1 LDAISFGVAR
11 TIGLPGGHRYGQR
24 MGCKKKRKLTAIL
37 NAEVV
42 SYSGLITYEDLTMS
56 ECLFLAYCGSH

>member
-1 LDAISFGVAR
+1 M
-11 TIGLPGGHRYGQR
+11 GG
-24 MGCKKKRKLTAIL
+24 KKKRKLTAIL